1 MIRILFFALFL
12 TSANAIFNLIGS
24 DQYVTVTGRLICDGQ
39 PASDV
44 LVKLYEDGTSK
55 FDWKFFFES
64 FGIPWWVATFSGKH
78 LWRFNTIIKKSICSL
93 EVGMSARGSSHWNSN
108 YFSSLRH
115 KARLNKNQLRWN
127 IQSLWTLYKSFWYGS
142 ESEYLS

>member
-55 FDWKFFFES
+55 FD
-64 FGIPWWVATFSGKH
+64 
-78 LWRFNTIIKKSICSL
+78 
-93 EVGMSARGSSHWNSN
+93 
-108 YFSSLRH
+108 
-115 KARLNKNQLRWN
+115 
-127 IQSLWTLYKSFWYGS
+127 
-142 ESEYLS
+142 